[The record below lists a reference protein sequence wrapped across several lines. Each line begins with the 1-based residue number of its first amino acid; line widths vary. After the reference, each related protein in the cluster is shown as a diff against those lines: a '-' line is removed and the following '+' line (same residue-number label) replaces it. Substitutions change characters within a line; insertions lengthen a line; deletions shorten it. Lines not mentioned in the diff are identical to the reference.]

1 MTEILARFLKRRGH
15 DVTVAHYAT
24 LTDDSDL
31 VVPSWQSV
39 TGKIPRTRTTT
50 CFGDFPC
57 VSVGC
62 RFPELEFPYYLTTSR
77 WKNLIRA
84 HDRHIAVG
92 GTVLVANPLVM
103 TGVPHMMWCAST
115 MLEDRVDRRAAMPA
129 ARRVVDRLAVGP
141 VQRQLEKRIL
151 AGRGRF
157 MAISNYTRDTLIAAG
172 ACPNAIECVHDD

>member
-1 MTEILARFLKRRGH
+1 MTEIMARFLKRRGH

-24 LTDDSDL
+24 LTDDPDL

-77 WKNLIRA
+77 WKNVIRA

-103 TGVPHMMWCAST
+103 MGVPHMMWCAST
-115 MLEDRVDRRAAMPA
+115 MLDDGVDRRAAMPA
-129 ARRVVDRLAVGP
+129 ARRCRPSCCGTSSAT
-141 VQRQLEKRIL
+141 
-151 AGRGRF
+151 AGKTDFGR
-157 MAISNYTRDTLIAAG
+157 ARALYSNHNYTRDTLIAA
-172 ACPNAIECVHDD
+172 ARVPMR

>member
-1 MTEILARFLKRRGH
+1 MIGFGGSKLAVGDGKNTAYPHDNLLRR
-15 DVTVAHYAT
+15 
-24 LTDDSDL
+24 
-31 VVPSWQSV
+31 
-39 TGKIPRTRTTT
+39 
-50 CFGDFPC
+50 FPC

-62 RFPELEFPYYLTTSR
+62 RFPNWNFLLSDHFT

-103 TGVPHMMWCAST
+103 MGVPHMMWCAST

-172 ACPNAIECVHDD
+172 ACPNAVVRARAVDLTMYSPPATAARRAYRLRRAGW

>member
-1 MTEILARFLKRRGH
+1 MTEIMARFLKRRGH

-24 LTDDSDL
+24 LTDDPDL

-77 WKNLIRA
+77 WKNSHSRA
-84 HDRHIAVG
+84 RPAYRRWRHGSCGESAGHDG
-92 GTVLVANPLVM
+92 
-103 TGVPHMMWCAST
+103 
-115 MLEDRVDRRAAMPA
+115 RAPYDVVRQHD
-129 ARRVVDRLAVGP
+129 ARR
-141 VQRQLEKRIL
+141 
-151 AGRGRF
+151 
-157 MAISNYTRDTLIAAG
+157 
-172 ACPNAIECVHDD
+172 